1 MSKVSSS
8 TVASHQLLRAFVHRA
23 VDHILSAHRKRAVVS
38 PEDMNAKTKNILGG
52 VVPSSITADDSKVH
66 FVFRC
71 KYQEPTN
78 TIVPQRPA
86 LHFRRDVRLPA
97 GTIVQLNMLG

>member
-1 MSKVSSS
+1 MSKVFSS
-8 TVASHQLLRAFVHRA
+8 TVAPHQLLRTFVHRA

-52 VVPSSITADDSKVH
+52 VVPSSIKADSKVH

-71 KYQEPTN
+71 
-78 TIVPQRPA
+78 
-86 LHFRRDVRLPA
+86 FRRDVRLPA

>member
-1 MSKVSSS
+1 
-8 TVASHQLLRAFVHRA
+8 
-23 VDHILSAHRKRAVVS
+23 
-38 PEDMNAKTKNILGG
+38 MNAKTKNILGG
-52 VVPSSITADDSKVH
+52 VVPSSIKADSKVH

-71 KYQEPTN
+71 KYQESTN

>member
-1 MSKVSSS
+1 MSKVFSS
-8 TVASHQLLRAFVHRA
+8 TVAPNQLLRTFVHRA

-52 VVPSSITADDSKVH
+52 VVPSSIKADSKVH

-71 KYQEPTN
+71 KYQESTN

-86 LHFRRDVRLPA
+86 LHFKRDVRLPA

>member
-1 MSKVSSS
+1 M
-8 TVASHQLLRAFVHRA
+8 
-23 VDHILSAHRKRAVVS
+23 
-38 PEDMNAKTKNILGG
+38 
-52 VVPSSITADDSKVH
+52 TADSKVH

-71 KYQEPTN
+71 KYQESNN
-78 TIVPQRPA
+78 TIVPQRLA